1 MGWINGLNLSMGGM
15 GNTKFSFYI
24 SGLGNGLLGDCIHE
38 CWCVVG
44 ISIKNRFFNYKE
56 HNEILGFGEVQC
68 LRDSLDSLLRDEI
81 TEDVVLSFVEPDIE
95 FKLNTALDLRTL
107 KNVLYVK
114 EGYGIQD
121 ISVDLVLNLT
131 GNGDYYILPFSRR
144 EIELLLACL
153 NKVIPQLELQ
163 WEKARS

>member
-1 MGWINGLNLSMGGM
+1 
-15 GNTKFSFYI
+15 
-24 SGLGNGLLGDCIHE
+24 
-38 CWCVVG
+38 
-44 ISIKNRFFNYKE
+44 
-56 HNEILGFGEVQC
+56 
-68 LRDSLDSLLRDEI
+68 
-81 TEDVVLSFVEPDIE
+81 
-95 FKLNTALDLRTL
+95 LRTL

-144 EIELLLACL
+144 EIELLLAYL